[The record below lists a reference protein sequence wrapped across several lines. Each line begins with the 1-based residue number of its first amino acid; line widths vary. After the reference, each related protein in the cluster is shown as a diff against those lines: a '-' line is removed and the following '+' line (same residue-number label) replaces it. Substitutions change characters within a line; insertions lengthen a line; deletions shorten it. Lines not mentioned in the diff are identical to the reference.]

1 MQPRVP
7 RDPRRRDAR
16 GERRVSGGERPRE
29 AEESIGIG
37 PLKAREPLPRRIPW
51 ANASGSG
58 RDDEQSGGAAT
69 KTLLGFVI

>member
-1 MQPRVP
+1 MVVGRI
-7 RDPRRRDAR
+7 A
-16 GERRVSGGERPRE
+16 EGGNCSP

-69 KTLLGFVI
+69 KTLLGFVL